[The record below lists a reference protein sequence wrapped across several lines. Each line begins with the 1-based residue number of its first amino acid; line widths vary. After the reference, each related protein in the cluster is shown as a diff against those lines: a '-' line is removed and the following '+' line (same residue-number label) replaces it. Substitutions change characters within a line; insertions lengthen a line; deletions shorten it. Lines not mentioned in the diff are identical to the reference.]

1 MYIQLKMGFISHLV
15 RHRITGWFRLERTS
29 GGLSSTTCS
38 KPAPGHVAEG
48 FIQSSLEKHR
58 GLELHSV
65 SEQPLSLFDPSLC
78 ELFFFFY
85 NPGWTS
91 LLSISAGSFLSSHH
105 EPPWRAWV
113 CLLNNLLVG
122 EKGIR
127 SPWSQVNIAPWSVFS
142 WCIPWLGF
150 MYSKSFIFHC
160 FPTECNISL
169 SGSYY
174 QYSSHTLLSWFPSLF
189 KMEINTMIILL
200 NRLLVEWISDLGQ

>member
-1 MYIQLKMGFISHLV
+1 MLL
-15 RHRITGWFRLERTS
+15 RA
-29 GGLSSTTCS
+29 LSSLVLKNTEDWNCTVFLS
-38 KPAPGHVAEG
+38 NLFH
-48 FIQSSLEKHR
+48 SSTL
-58 GLELHSV
+58 
-65 SEQPLSLFDPSLC
+65 LFVNF
-78 ELFFFFY
+78 FFFFY